1 MGGDLRFVIL
11 LNTRKISSGN
21 IVSVKLTVINDS
33 DDSVF
38 CFYHP
43 LIHDQLSVYLD
54 KSSHQALMAALREA
68 VTLQQETS

>member
-1 MGGDLRFVIL
+1 MRFVIL

-33 DDSVF
+33 VF

-43 LIHDQLSVYLD
+43 LIHGKLSVYLD